1 MTKAIFTTILLS
13 LGIIVAQGQVR
24 VQVSVNTARRVVTI
38 APVEGGAD
46 VAVSMIDR
54 RISTPD
60 TVTTIASQLLLQS
73 DLRGHVEDAGW
84 YLRGDGRQTAPAADA
99 LMLTQGWTRYDL
111 SAVVKGQMADS
122 LEYPLEVGAQ
132 LDGVIR
138 SKWRGKP
145 LAGATANVL
154 APRMADGAT
163 AVTDAQGRF
172 HITGLEWPDSTTLVI
187 SATNAKGEQE
197 ENFTPDFDIFPTIK
211 TFIQQ
216 SSNSTDSENDWDDF
230 MARLNSSPQGIQ
242 VSLKEVVVRGS
253 RKQKSGNAIE
263 MLSTVNIRPDQDP
276 SIDSY
281 EDAVSHIPGVNIV
294 NDQLMYMQK
303 PVAVWVDGRYIGSAD
318 GKERLRNSMGFGAT
332 AAPYRRAQEYTAAGG
347 SAPLDIQML
356 KAYEREI
363 YDIGMLSNQMKL
375 TDLEAMYPF
384 INNISVSYIPPHF
397 AMLFRQ
403 GAINDGDMFSRMN
416 GGILS
421 ITTQNPSKVR
431 NELSPEFRIVRP
443 LGYQRSKRFYA
454 PKYTVGATSD
464 IQSGAIL
471 QWYPTVDISNPVEIP
486 YPSTHSPADIT
497 VTVEGITPDGQTVLN

>member
-1 MTKAIFTTILLS
+1 MCGLHLS
-13 LGIIVAQGQVR
+13 AQGQVR
-24 VQVSVNTARRVVTI
+24 VQVSVDTARRVVTI

-187 SATNAKGEQE
+187 RAVNSKGIIE
-197 ENFTPDFDIFPTIK
+197 ENFSTEFDSYPDIK
-211 TFIQQ
+211 ALKAG
-216 SSNSTDSENDWDDF
+216 
-230 MARLNSSPQGIQ
+230 MAANLPDTEEEAETYLDRLNASQQGVQI
-242 VSLKEVVVRGS
+242 SLKEVVVKGR
-253 RKQKSGNAIE
+253 RSGDSDNAIDI
-263 MLSTVNIRPDQDP
+263 LASVNVYVDDNPD
-276 SIDSY
+276 IKSY
-281 EDAVSHIPGVNIV
+281 AEVVRNIPGVNVI
-294 NDQLMYMQK
+294 NDELRYHNM
-303 PVAVWVDGRYIGSAD
+303 PVSIWVDGRY
-318 GKERLRNSMGFGAT
+318 L
-332 AAPYRRAQEYTAAGG
+332 G
-347 SAPLDIQML
+347 SAPSWIN
-356 KAYEREI
+356 AYRAASSSYGVWHI
-363 YDIGMLSNQMKL
+363 RDLSDPGLFSGSMTL
-375 TDLEAMYPF
+375 SDLEGMHPYITAK
-384 INNISVSYIPPHF
+384 SVAYIPPHF
-397 AMLFRQ
+397 AMLFRHGRMAQ
-403 GAINDGDMFSRMN
+403 GGVLAVTTKNPGKIPNTLSR
-416 GGILS
+416 
-421 ITTQNPSKVR
+421 
-431 NELSPEFRIVRP
+431 EFKAFRP
-443 LGYQRSKRFYA
+443 LGYQKSKTFYS
-454 PKYTVGATSD
+454 PKYTPDGVAS
-464 IQSGAIL
+464 QSGATL
-471 QWYPTVDISNPVEIP
+471 QWYPSIDIANDVELP
-486 YPSTHSPADIT
+486 LPPGMTANDIT
-497 VTVEGITPDGQTVLN
+497 VTVEGITPNGATVEASQK